1 MDFRKSAH
9 EATVRHADTPYINYS
24 GPARPLQ
31 DLIHMLPAHTQG
43 FPELLL
49 GPVGMII
56 RVEEDRLLGP
66 LRDPSTRRPR
76 VQAELELLVQGP
88 HEGIL
93 LGFIVW
99 PCIEWP
105 RRLGGEVEPDL
116 LDAHP
121 ADAGDVGPRILPADL
136 PRFRVAVGD
145 LGFRHDDLVRLVQG
159 PDFEPDVEQAPK
171 LGIEVLGFRG
181 REPEEVPEVS
191 SALPDRRESLVRRGP
206 PLPRVRSDRR
216 PR

>member
-66 LRDPSTRRPR
+66 LRDPPARGPR
-76 VQAELELLVQGP
+76 VQAELKLLVERP
-88 HEGIL
+88 HERIL
-93 LGFIVW
+93 LGLVVR
-99 PCIEWP
+99 PCIERP
-105 RRLGGEVEPDL
+105 RRLGG
-116 LDAHP
+116 
-121 ADAGDVGPRILPADL
+121 
-136 PRFRVAVGD
+136 
-145 LGFRHDDLVRLVQG
+145 
-159 PDFEPDVEQAPK
+159 
-171 LGIEVLGFRG
+171 
-181 REPEEVPEVS
+181 
-191 SALPDRRESLVRRGP
+191 
-206 PLPRVRSDRR
+206 
-216 PR
+216 